1 MVRDKTFSQSIYLFN
16 MYFDGLSVLH
26 TVQMY
31 VMFSTCSN
39 MHVNV
44 LTHVSAHVHTHKTK
58 SLKLKVKLGSK
69 ADYITGKKV
78 GYEGTE
84 IHD

>member
-1 MVRDKTFSQSIYLFN
+1 MYLFN

-31 VMFSTCSN
+31 VMFSTRSN

-44 LTHVSAHVHTHKTK
+44 RTHVSAHVQTHKTK
-58 SLKLKVKLGSK
+58 SLKLTVKLGSK
-69 ADYITGKKV
+69 AEYNTGKKM
-78 GYEGTE
+78 G
-84 IHD
+84 

>member
-1 MVRDKTFSQSIYLFN
+1 

-39 MHVNV
+39 MYVNV
-44 LTHVSAHVHTHKTK
+44 RTYVSTHVHTHKTK

-69 ADYITGKKV
+69 AEYNTGKKM
-78 GYEGTE
+78 G
-84 IHD
+84 